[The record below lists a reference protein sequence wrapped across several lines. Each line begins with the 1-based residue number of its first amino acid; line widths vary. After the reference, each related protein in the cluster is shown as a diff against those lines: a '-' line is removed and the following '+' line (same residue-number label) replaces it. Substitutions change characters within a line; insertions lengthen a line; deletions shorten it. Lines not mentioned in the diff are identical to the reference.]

1 VSGRRV
7 SRGGLVAGLLAAA
20 VLVGPAAAA
29 AAADGA
35 PEPAPLAPPPATLA
49 QESGGDGFGPLGEVR
64 DEYGNSVHAY
74 KVRGLQRWGVTE
86 GFEGIS
92 ASLPLWVSDF
102 TFSVSR
108 YVVVAIVSLLR
119 FTLQFELADI
129 LLIPVVSLVEV
140 YQSFVDELGL
150 IPVALMLC
158 VFWFGLVAIR
168 GRMGR
173 GLGQIAMSF
182 VLVVVLGALLAA
194 PGRML
199 LGDEGLLGRARD
211 LGSAVAMLA
220 VQDPAIAWRTA
231 ECGRLAEAGQA
242 LPDGCE
248 LDGFSDRVANVDDPE
263 VLGRILEVWL
273 VDMFI
278 RQPHQYLVYGQ
289 RIDCPVGVK
298 VRNWNHTPAEEG
310 GCQPSPCLERYNTIV
325 ATTPADAEALIRGT
339 PLNNADPDSYMYDM
353 MHPDRGGY
361 YDPDDGCDD
370 DEALALASYLTTG
383 DWDRVTISIL
393 TLVALLVLA
402 VFVIVGVVIPLAIGQ
417 IMLAILIVALV
428 FILPIALIGGG
439 SRQILWTWVGLV
451 SGALFM
457 IVVALFGLSLMLVT
471 TDLLLQSTWHLF
483 ASMIMAALASMV
495 FLVIQRTL
503 LRGGVAGGRGVGAA
517 LARMGGGGGS
527 AAGGDGWARPADAGI
542 AAAVRGGTFSGA
554 REDFATRQ
562 QIKRRARNEDIVRMQ
577 NPDISRHEN
586 WRQAEATRLFQSDSS
601 QVRAWRR
608 RRTLLNFG
616 DAQGPSR

>member
-1 VSGRRV
+1 MRRLRA
-7 SRGGLVAGLLAAA
+7 SRTGLVAGLLAAA
-20 VLVGPAAAA
+20 ILVGPAATVAVA
-29 AAADGA
+29 GVA
-35 PEPAPLAPPPATLA
+35 PEPAGLAPEPTVLA
-49 QESGGDGFGPLGEVR
+49 QESGGGFGPLGEVR
-64 DEYGNSVHAY
+64 DEYGNPVHSY

-108 YVVVAIVSLLR
+108 YVVVAIVALLR

-129 LLIPVVSLVEV
+129 LLIPVTSLVEI

-182 VLVVVLGALLAA
+182 ILVVVLGALLAA

-211 LGSAVAMLA
+211 LGATVAMLA

-248 LDGFSDRVANVDDPE
+248 LDDFSDRVASVDDPE

-278 RQPHQYLVYGQ
+278 RQPHQYIAYGQ

-298 VRNWNHTPAEEG
+298 VRNWNHTPVEEG
-310 GCQPSPCLERYNTIV
+310 GCQPSSCLERYNAIV
-325 ATTPADAEALIRGT
+325 ATTPADAEALIRDT

-370 DEALALASYLTTG
+370 DEALALANYLTTG

-393 TLVALLVLA
+393 TLLALLVLA
-402 VFVIVGVVIPLAIGQ
+402 VFVIVGVVIPLAVGQ
-417 IMLAILIVALV
+417 IMLAILLVALV

-457 IVVALFGLSLMLVT
+457 IVVALFGLSLMLIT

-483 ASMIMAALASMV
+483 ASMLLVALASMV
-495 FLVIQRTL
+495 FLIIQRNL

-517 LARMGGGGGS
+517 LARMGGGS
-527 AAGGDGWARPADAGI
+527 AGGGDGWARPVDAGI
-542 AAAVRGGTFSGA
+542 GAAVRGGTFAGA

-586 WRQAEATRLFQSDSS
+586 WRQAEASRLFQSDASP
-601 QVRAWRR
+601 VRAWRR

-616 DAQGPSR
+616 DGPPR